1 MSSDP
6 AMELM
11 LAEINQRSEPMLW
24 CCDEQWGRALLSQ
37 SVVPLQVLSHR
48 CDTVSALNEQGLKV
62 ELGDYDFEALDFNFK
77 TVAYRISKEKALVH
91 HIIKQSL
98 KRLPV
103 GGELLLSGFKNEGFK
118 TYVDKARALVG
129 APKQISK
136 GRGGAMLSRIQK
148 QIEPTQAD
156 LDALKDDDYGKCR
169 KVAVNG
175 FEFYSKPGVYGWQ
188 KVDKGSALLIETV
201 ARAASDLLPESELAP
216 EPERVLDLGC
226 GYGYLTL
233 AGARLWPGARW
244 LATDNN
250 AAAIK
255 ACSENMKQYAIAGEC
270 LLADCAQGV
279 DEKFDWVLCNPPFH
293 RGFDH
298 DQSLTR
304 TFIRTAAQR
313 LQPKGSA
320 WFVVNQFIA
329 LPAIAAEYFARVE
342 LKAESDGYRIFRLSH

>member
-1 MSSDP
+1 MSHDA
-6 AMELM
+6 AMDLM
-11 LAEINQRSEPMLW
+11 LAEINRRSAPMLW
-24 CCDEQWGRALLSQ
+24 CCDEQWGGDSLAQ
-37 SVVPLQVLSHR
+37 SAVPLHVLSHR
-48 CDTVSALNEQGLKV
+48 CDTASALNEQSLKV
-62 ELGDYDFEALDFNFK
+62 ELGDYDFEALDFHFE

-136 GRGGAMLSRIQK
+136 GRGGAMLARIKK
-148 QIEPTQAD
+148 QFEPAQSD
-156 LDALKDDDYGKCR
+156 IDALKDDDYTQCR
-169 KVAVNG
+169 KIAVNG

-188 KVDKGSALLIETV
+188 KVDRGSALLIDAV
-201 ARAASDLLPESELAP
+201 AQGERDSAP
-216 EPERVLDLGC
+216 AQVLDLGC

-233 AGARLWPGARW
+233 AGARLWPSARW
-244 LATDNN
+244 VSTDNN
-250 AAAIK
+250 AAAIN

-270 LLADCAQGV
+270 LLADCAQGI
-279 DEKFDWVLCNPPFH
+279 DEQFDWVLCNPPFH

-313 LQPKGSA
+313 LQPKGCA

-329 LPAIAAEYFARVE
+329 LPAIAADYFSSVE
-342 LKAESDGYRIFRLSH
+342 LKAEADGYRIFRLSN